1 MIPPLRCAGSRT
13 TSSIAPDKDM
23 AVSTRCIL
31 HVDMDAF
38 YASVEQRDNPDL
50 IGKPVVV
57 GGASNRGVVAAAS
70 YEARKFGIRSAM
82 PMAEAIRRCDHL
94 VRVKPRMSHY
104 VEASQQIFAIFGEF
118 TPLVEGLSLD
128 EAFLDVTASV
138 RLFGPPPEIAARIK
152 RRVKGE
158 THLTA
163 SVGVAEN
170 KLVAKIASDLDKP
183 DGLTIV
189 MPDDYPTKLDPLP
202 VRVIPGIGRETLK
215 RLNAIRVTTV
225 RDLRMADDR
234 DLEPIFGR
242 YTQKTRDR
250 AAGIDHRPVVPSR
263 DEKSISAEET
273 YDQDLSKPADMDRE
287 LLRLAE
293 RTATRLRK
301 SALSAGTV
309 QIKIRR
315 ADFTT
320 YTRQQSVKPPTN
332 GTDQI
337 YDVARALLNVWLA
350 SNPGARIR
358 LLGVG
363 GSKLAPAEQADLF
376 PSDIARNTAV
386 IDVTVDE
393 IREKFG
399 SLSVGRAKTL
409 DR

>member
-1 MIPPLRCAGSRT
+1 
-13 TSSIAPDKDM
+13 
-23 AVSTRCIL
+23 
-31 HVDMDAF
+31 MDAF

-57 GGASNRGVVAAAS
+57 GGGSNRGVVAAAS

-152 RRVKGE
+152 RRVRNE
-158 THLTA
+158 TRLTA

-301 SALSAGTV
+301 STLSAGTV

>member
-1 MIPPLRCAGSRT
+1 MHP
-13 TSSIAPDKDM
+13 
-23 AVSTRCIL
+23 STRSIL

-50 IGKPVVV
+50 KGLPVVV
-57 GGASNRGVVAAAS
+57 GGGTNRGVVAAAS

-94 VRVKPRMSHY
+94 VRVRPRMSHY
-104 VEASQQIFAIFGEF
+104 KEASRQIFGIFHEF

-138 RLFGPPPEIAARIK
+138 KLFGSPEIIASNIKQRILN
-152 RRVKGE
+152 E
-158 THLTA
+158 TKLTA
-163 SVGVAEN
+163 SVGVAQN

-183 DGLTIV
+183 GGLTIV
-189 MPDDYPTKLDPLP
+189 TPDLYEEKLDPLP
-202 VRVIPGIGRETLK
+202 VQVIPGIGRETLK
-215 RLNAIRVTTV
+215 RLIGIHVATV
-225 RDLRMADDR
+225 RDLRCATDR

-242 YTQKTRDR
+242 FTKVTRDR
-250 AAGIDHRPVVPSR
+250 AAGIDNRPVVHSR
-263 DEKSISAEET
+263 EEKSISAEET
-273 YDQDLSKPADMDRE
+273 YDQDLSKPDEMNRE
-287 LLRLAE
+287 LLRLAD
-293 RTATRLRK
+293 RTAARLRK
-301 SALSAGTV
+301 SSLAAATV

-320 YTRQQSVKPPTN
+320 YTRQRSIKPPAS

-337 YDVARALLNVWLA
+337 YAVARELLNTWLA

-363 GSKLAPAEQADLF
+363 GSKLVPAEQPDLF
-376 PSDIARNTAV
+376 ASDVSENTSV
-386 IDVTVDE
+386 IDETVDE

-409 DR
+409 GKL

>member
-1 MIPPLRCAGSRT
+1 MP
-13 TSSIAPDKDM
+13 
-23 AVSTRCIL
+23 VSTRSIL

-50 IGKPVVV
+50 VGKPVVV
-57 GGASNRGVVAAAS
+57 GGGSNRGVVAAAS

-104 VEASQQIFAIFGEF
+104 VDASQQIFAVFNEF

-138 RLFGPPPEIAARIK
+138 KLFGPAAEIAARIK
-152 RRVKGE
+152 QRIKTE
-158 THLTA
+158 TRLTA

-183 DGLTIV
+183 DGLTVV
-189 MPDDYPTKLDPLP
+189 MPDVYRDRLDPLP
-202 VRVIPGIGRETLK
+202 VRVLPGIGRETLK
-215 RLNAIRVTTV
+215 RLDRIGIATV
-225 RDLRMADDR
+225 RDLRLAHDR

-242 YTQKTRDR
+242 YTQRTRER

-273 YDQDLSKPADMDRE
+273 YDRDLSKPAAMDRE

-301 SALSAGTV
+301 SGLAAGTV

-315 ADFTT
+315 ADFATF
-320 YTRQQSVKPPTN
+320 TRQQTLKPPSN
-332 GTDQI
+332 NTDRI
-337 YDVARALLNVWLA
+337 CRLARELLHGWLA
-350 SNPGARIR
+350 TNPNARIR

-376 PSDIARNTAV
+376 SCDHAQDSSV

-399 SLSVGRAKTL
+399 SRSVGRAKTL
-409 DR
+409 D